1 MSMGP
6 VRLEPTLH
14 EKVWGVPTANGKRLG
29 EMWFPAEPLLV
40 KFIFTSEKLSVQ
52 VHPDDAYAA
61 RHETGRGKTEMWCV
75 MEAKPGA
82 RLAAGL
88 RRPMNRDELR
98 AAALD
103 GSLEQELRWF
113 EVRPGEAYYIPAGTV
128 HAIGPGLTLCEVQ
141 QFSDITYRLYDYGR
155 PRELHLE
162 KALDVARMVPEAGPV
177 SLPFACPYFRVAVVR
192 EGTMGPGLLVVL
204 TGSGRLDGQPCEGR
218 QVWKLP
224 EPAQLAPEQS
234 TTCLLVNP

>member
-6 VRLEPTLH
+6 VRLEPTLL
-14 EKVWGVPTANGKRLG
+14 EKLWGVPTDEGKRLG

-61 RHETGRGKTEMWCV
+61 RQEAGRGKTEMWYV
-75 MEAKPGA
+75 MEAQPGA
-82 RLAAGL
+82 RLAVGL
-88 RRPMNRDELR
+88 RRPMSRDELR
-98 AAALD
+98 SAALD

-141 QFSDITYRLYDYGR
+141 QFCDITYRLFDYGR

-162 KALDVARMVPEAGPV
+162 KALDVARMVPGAGRV
-177 SLPFACPYFRVAVVR
+177 TLPFSCPYFRVEMPQ
-192 EGTMGPGLLVVL
+192 EGPVGPGLLAVL
-204 TGSGRLDGQPCEGR
+204 AGSGKVAGSSYDAR
-218 QVWKLP
+218 QVWRLA
-224 EPAQLAPEQS
+224 EPATLAPEQP